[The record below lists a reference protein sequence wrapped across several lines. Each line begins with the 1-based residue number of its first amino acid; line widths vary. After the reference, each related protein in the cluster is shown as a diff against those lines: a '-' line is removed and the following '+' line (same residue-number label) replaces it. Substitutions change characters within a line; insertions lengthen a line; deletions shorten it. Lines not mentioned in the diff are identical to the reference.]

1 MFIGL
6 KSASYLETKSYS
18 GDPLVMRERVCMNED
33 VKQSQ
38 KQKFYNAPFPML

>member
-18 GDPLVMRERVCMNED
+18 GDPLVMRERVCMN
-33 VKQSQ
+33 
-38 KQKFYNAPFPML
+38 A

>member
-18 GDPLVMRERVCMNED
+18 GDPLVMRERVYE
-33 VKQSQ
+33 
-38 KQKFYNAPFPML
+38 